1 MIEAAAGKVP
11 SAQDPTEV
19 CGIAPDG
26 KGYLSATGAGAI
38 VGPDGATLNDADR
51 VWDNHMLRM
60 ETA

>member
-1 MIEAAAGKVP
+1 MP

-51 VWDNHMLRM
+51 AWDNHMLRM